1 MLKSRL
7 VMAIG
12 AALMA
17 ASCASTSSPV
27 NASSNKSTMAQPAV
41 QTISADPLASAQG
54 TAELTMEQ
62 IMADPDWMGR
72 FPEGAFW
79 SFDGKHIL
87 FKQKREGSEIRDL
100 MIITN
105 GQGDAQKLP
114 MSEWHKYVADEQE
127 ASINEQWLAYTFEG
141 NVFVRFATGEVKQL
155 TRDEA
160 RQHNLQALT
169 DGRLSYQQGNDFY
182 AIDVTSGLTQQVA
195 SLKFAEAPKANEEP
209 QDFIAEEQQQ
219 LIQFVQKERRAA
231 AQRFEFQQQLQAEN
245 ASMAPKAFYL
255 DKSKQL
261 VQASLSPAGD
271 YLIAAISEPQSWRDD
286 GDIMPNYINEDG
298 RISSER
304 VRRRVADA
312 KPTEHQLVLLD
323 LNSHSQST
331 LTYNTLP
338 GWNEDVLAEVK
349 RENYAARD
357 EQYESEKKPRAIH
370 LMSDWGWEN
379 GAIQWN
385 NDGSELAIMLEA
397 WDNKDRWI
405 ATVDV
410 AGKKLVPQDRLHDD
424 AWINYTHNEFG
435 WIGNDELWFMSEAD
449 GYSHL
454 YVKPLNGDTRQLT
467 QGQYVVEAPELSS
480 DGEFL
485 YYQANVEHPGIYEIY
500 RVATSGNSEP
510 EVLTNMDGMTAF
522 ELSPNDDQLLLTH
535 SKPLSPPE
543 LYSKSVNANDK
554 PERKTFTVSEKF
566 LSIDWTAP
574 SIVPVESSHVD
585 APIYTRIYTP
595 EGFDKDRADQYPGVV
610 FIHGAGYL
618 HNAHMGWSG
627 YFREFMFHSLL
638 NKHGY
643 VVADLDYRGSKGYG
657 RDWRTAIYRQMG
669 TPEVEDLVDVADYM
683 QQELNVDGDRMG
695 TYGGSYGGFLTF
707 MALFKEPG
715 LFEAGSALRPV
726 TDWAHYNTGYT
737 ANILNL
743 PQDDAIAYRQ
753 SSPIY
758 FAEGLEDALLINSPM
773 VDDNVFF
780 QDSVRLVQRL
790 IELKKTDWETAIYPV
805 EPHGFRQ
812 PESWLNEYRRIFK
825 LFDENLKGSED

>member
-1 MLKSRL
+1 MVKSRL
-7 VMAIG
+7 VIAIG
-12 AALMA
+12 AALLT
-17 ASCASTSSPV
+17 ASCASTSAQQEASA
-27 NASSNKSTMAQPAV
+27 NAVPQPQV
-41 QTISADPLASAQG
+41 KTLSADPLASAEG
-54 TAELTMEQ
+54 TAQLTMEQ
-62 IMADPDWMGR
+62 IMANPDWMGR

-79 SFDGKHIL
+79 SMDGQHIL
-87 FKQKREGSEIRDL
+87 FKQKREGSEVRDL
-100 MIITN
+100 MMLEN
-105 GQGDAQKLP
+105 AQGEAQKVPL
-114 MSEWHKYVADEQE
+114 SRWHKYIADEKE
-127 ASINEQWLAYTFEG
+127 SSVAGDWLAYTFEG
-141 NVFVRFATGEVKQL
+141 NIFVRFGDGSVAQL

-160 RQHNLQALT
+160 RQHNLQAMT
-169 DGRLSYQQGNDFY
+169 DGSLSFQEGNDFY
-182 AIDVTSGLTQQVA
+182 QVNVKSGLTQQVA
-195 SLKFAEAPKANEEP
+195 SIKFADEPKANKEPADYLAREE
-209 QDFIAEEQQQ
+209 QQ
-219 LIQFVQKERRAA
+219 LIQYVQKEREA
-231 AQRFEFQQQLQAEN
+231 AQQRFDQQQQLQNEN
-245 ASMAPKAFYL
+245 PSLTPKSFYL

-261 VQASLSPAGD
+261 VQASLSPQGN
-271 YLIAAISEPQSWRDD
+271 YLIAVISEPQSWRED

-323 LNSHSQST
+323 LAEHSDTT
-331 LTYNTLP
+331 LTYNQLP

-349 RENYAARD
+349 RENHEARGEEYET
-357 EQYESEKKPRAIH
+357 EQQPRAIH

-379 GAIQWN
+379 GALQWN
-385 NDGSELAIMLEA
+385 ENGSELALMLEA

-405 ATVDV
+405 ATVDFAAKQLV
-410 AGKKLVPQDRLHDD
+410 AQDRLHDD

-435 WIGNDELWFMSEAD
+435 WLNEQALWFMSEAD

-454 YVKPLNGDTRQLT
+454 YAKPLSGQTRQLT
-467 QGQYVVEAPELSS
+467 KGEYVVESPKLSS
-480 DGEFL
+480 DSEHL
-485 YYQANVEHPGIYEIY
+485 YFQANIEHPGVYEVY
-500 RVATSGNSEP
+500 RVKTDGSSENP
-510 EVLTNMDGMTAF
+510 EALTNLNGMTAF
-522 ELSPNDDQLLLTH
+522 ELSPMDDELILTH
-535 SKPLSPPE
+535 STPLMPPE
-543 LYSKSVNANDK
+543 LYHKTTAPGDQ
-554 PERKTFTVSEKF
+554 PEQLTHTVSEKF
-566 LSIDWTAP
+566 LSIDWSAP
-574 SIVPVESSHVD
+574 DVVPVASSNVED
-585 APIYTRIYTP
+585 PIYTRIYKP
-595 EGFDKDRADQYPGVV
+595 EGFDADRAEEYPAVV

-618 HNAHMGWSG
+618 QNAHMGWSG

-638 NKHGY
+638 NKEGY

-669 TPEVEDLVDVADYM
+669 TPEVEDLVDVTRYLESD
-683 QQELNVDGDRMG
+683 LNVDTDRLG

-726 TDWAHYNTGYT
+726 TDWAHYNVGYT
-737 ANILNL
+737 SNILNL
-743 PQDDAIAYRQ
+743 PQDDTIAYRQ

-773 VDDNVFF
+773 IDDNVFF

-825 LFDENLKGSED
+825 LFEENLHPERD